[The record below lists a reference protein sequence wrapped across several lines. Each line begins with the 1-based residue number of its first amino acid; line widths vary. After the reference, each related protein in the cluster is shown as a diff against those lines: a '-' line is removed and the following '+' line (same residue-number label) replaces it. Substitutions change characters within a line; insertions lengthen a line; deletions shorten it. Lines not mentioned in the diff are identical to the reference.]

1 MSTAWR
7 ATLAVLAPIGA
18 NDGDVVHRIVA
29 DLSAM
34 LADAVDRARN
44 EDRRLVMPE
53 LQRQPIASPWSNAAV
68 S

>member
-1 MSTAWR
+1 
-7 ATLAVLAPIGA
+7 
-18 NDGDVVHRIVA
+18 VA